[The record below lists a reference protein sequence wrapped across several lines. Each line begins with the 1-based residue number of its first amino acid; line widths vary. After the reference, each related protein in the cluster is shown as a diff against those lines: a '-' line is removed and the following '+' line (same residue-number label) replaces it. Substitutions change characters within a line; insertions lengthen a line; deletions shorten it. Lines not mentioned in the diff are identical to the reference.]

1 MPVHSKFM
9 FCCLEHDRTFS
20 PQILLIYSWWKLYMW
35 KLTDMEGQ
43 LHRMPESAPRTLS
56 KTKAHHGF
64 LHQRDKLGACR
75 YKCVLSLNFLVIIRL
90 IFQKHFCVVYSFLH
104 IFSFLIFCYQLTK
117 QWILQQ
123 WNSCF
128 RILKV
133 CYMLSVQGQ
142 IMMVFFHRPLLK

>member
-9 FCCLEHDRTFS
+9 FCCLEHDRTFF

-43 LHRMPESAPRTLS
+43 LHRMPESTPRTLS
-56 KTKAHHGF
+56 KTKSHYGF

-104 IFSFLIFCYQLTK
+104 IFSFLIFWSL
-117 QWILQQ
+117 
-123 WNSCF
+123 
-128 RILKV
+128 
-133 CYMLSVQGQ
+133 LSDINKTTPALSG
-142 IMMVFFHRPLLK
+142 ICIIYLFASFYF